1 MLKYE
6 DVVDAPVTKFKEAA
20 DDWSEMLTKLEKLAD
35 EARHGMKAKSDKA
48 DWRGLNA
55 GVTKP
60 FITKTA
66 KEFDDA
72 EAQAKGIKLLLADAH
87 ASFKAARDALLR
99 IRDEEGPA
107 AGIHVD
113 ANGKVRPR
121 QDLKT
126 DATARHDTD
135 RAAYEA
141 AVRKQ
146 EEAVASWQRK
156 VDRIVED
163 CSDADESLKRALAA
177 NVKDAHN
184 FTAPKYKSLDA
195 EQVDRAAELMK
206 KVTGDGGTARNVAA
220 LKDLEDLLD
229 DNRNDPEFSA
239 SFFRKLGAEGTL
251 EAYANMSLNATS
263 LGPSAE
269 AQDRVKMVRNIQND
283 MGAILGLATQ
293 TSTPNHLDATWT
305 TQLMKAGREEID
317 VSRNTGLGIKVYG
330 YQALGALLREGTYDK
345 EFLTSVGRDMVAMDK
360 KNPEIWDHS
369 MPLDRSMSIN
379 LDNEGGRGFNPL
391 TGLMEAMSHN
401 PEASTAFFNEPLRE
415 DTNKDG
421 IVTLSDGAIE
431 GKDAQGLVDYMLDK
445 KPTADYYDT
454 IVGGEATPG
463 QTAIGNALEAAV
475 TGRVPG
481 DENAPSVYHT
491 EAMGNVMEQVVSK
504 IGADPTLVAA
514 KPGDMPGPLSGLA
527 PQFGNMAAEYM
538 PDLQATAENGAN
550 QAKPLGVMA
559 EFRKDEMALFLGA
572 VGQDP
577 QAYGAITNAQQAY
590 TTALVSDVFHNP
602 DDHGDTQAAIQN
614 AVHPGGEIAG
624 IMTEAR
630 AQAVHDTKAHEAE
643 EYDKGLEENA
653 KWVNRTIDAL
663 GGKYLEM
670 FPVAGDVV
678 TWIKEDVTASVVEN
692 AKKDNAEESRHESAR
707 GYVDAEAAAKRA
719 AASAVDA
726 GARGS
731 GLTSEEI
738 KEYRGVASSET
749 ANAHSIG
756 RDLVDSSAPKGS

>member
-1 MLKYE
+1 MLKFD
-6 DVVDAPVTKFKEAA
+6 DVVNAPLGRLKAA
-20 DDWSEMLTKLEKLAD
+20 VDDWSEMVTKLEKLAD
-35 EARHGMKAKSDKA
+35 EARRGMKAKSDKA
-48 DWRGLNA
+48 DWEGVNA

-60 FITKTA
+60 FIVKTT

-72 EAQAKGIKLLLADAH
+72 AAQAKGIHLLLQDAH
-87 ASFKAARDALLR
+87 TSFKTAKDALVR
-99 IRDEEGPA
+99 IRDEEGPTAGVHVNA
-107 AGIHVD
+107 AGRVT
-113 ANGKVRPR
+113 PR
-121 QDLKT
+121 YPLADHE
-126 DATARHDTD
+126 TARNEPDYPQ
-135 RAAYEA
+135 ALQNEKES
-141 AVRKQ
+141 VR
-146 EEAVASWQRK
+146 SWQRRI
-156 VDRIVED
+156 DRIVED

-184 FTAPKYKSLDA
+184 FTAPTYKSLDA
-195 EQVDRAAELMK
+195 EQADRAAELMK
-206 KVTGDGGTARNVAA
+206 KVTGDGGTARNVVA
-220 LKDLEDLLD
+220 LKELEDLLD
-229 DNRNDPEFSA
+229 DNRSDPEFSA
-239 SFFRKLGAEGTL
+239 SFYRKLGAEGTL

-293 TSTPNHLDATWT
+293 PSTPNHLGAMWA
-305 TQLMKAGREEID
+305 TQLMKAGRKELD
-317 VSRNTGLGIKVYG
+317 VSGTTAPGTRVYG
-330 YQALGALLREGTYDK
+330 YQALGALLREGTYNT

-369 MPLDRSMSIN
+369 MPLDRAMAIN
-379 LDNEGGRGFNPL
+379 LDDGGGRGFNPL

-445 KPTADYYDT
+445 KSTSDYYDT
-454 IVGGEATPG
+454 TFGGEVTPG
-463 QTAIGNALEAAV
+463 QTALGNALEAAV

-481 DENAPSVYHT
+481 DEDAPPVHHT
-491 EAMGNVMEQVVSK
+491 EAMTNVMEQVVSK

-514 KPGDMPGPLSGLA
+514 NPGDLPGPLSGLA

-559 EFRKDEMALFLGA
+559 EFRKDDMASFLGA

-590 TTALVSDVFHNP
+590 TTALVSDVFRNP
-602 DDHGDTQAAIQN
+602 EQHGDTDLAIQN

-624 IMTEAR
+624 IMTEAK
-630 AQAVHDTKAHEAE
+630 AQAIHDTKAHEAD
-643 EYDKGLEENA
+643 EYNKGVEENA
-653 KWVNRTIDAL
+653 KWTNRVIDAV
-663 GGKYLEM
+663 GAKYVGLV
-670 FPVAGDVV
+670 PVVGDAAM
-678 TWIKEDVTASVVEN
+678 WLKEDITESAVNSAL
-692 AKKDNAEESRHESAR
+692 KDNTEESRRESAD
-707 GYVDAEAAAKRA
+707 GYTRAEGAAKRA
-719 AASAVDA
+719 AASAVETA
-726 GARGS
+726 ARES
-731 GLTSEEI
+731 GLAQEQI
-738 KEYRGVASSET
+738 DEYKGAASTQT
-749 ANAHSIG
+749 AAAHSIG
-756 RDLVDSSAPKGS
+756 RDLVASSAPKGS